1 MRIRG
6 KLIALFLASS
16 LINSHLAYP
25 REFNLKEA
33 VDYSLE
39 HNPNLIIARNKIK
52 KSEVMLKDARKIL
65 NLNVSV
71 QAGFNPLTQ
80 SKGIGF
86 GVSQDL
92 NRILGAN
99 KKEKELAFLELDS
112 ARQEFAIMEKQAIK
126 EAVEAFNNLD
136 NIKGSVNL
144 KKEAFLD
151 AAKILKFAQE
161 KFDLGVISLD
171 ELLSKKKTFRE
182 SEFEFR
188 QSQKDLKEAYLRFY
202 QSIGYKEEIAKH

>member
-1 MRIRG
+1 LRIRG

-16 LINSHLAYP
+16 LINSHFAYS

-33 VDYSLE
+33 VDYSLQ
-39 HNPNLIIARNKIK
+39 HNSNLIIARNKIK
-52 KSEVMLKDARKIL
+52 KAEVMLKDAGKIL
-65 NLNVSV
+65 NLNISM
-71 QAGFNPLTQ
+71 QAGYNPLTQ

-92 NRILGAN
+92 NRILGSN
-99 KKEKELAFLELDS
+99 KKEKDLAYLELDS
-112 ARQEFAIMEKQAIK
+112 ARQEFAITEKQVIK
-126 EAVEAFNNLD
+126 EAVEAFNNLESA
-136 NIKGSVNL
+136 KGSVNL
-144 KKEAFLD
+144 KKEALLD
-151 AAKILKFAQE
+151 AAKSLKFARE

-188 QSQKDLKEAYLRFY
+188 QSQKELKESYLRFY
-202 QSIGYKEEIAKH
+202 QSIGYKEELAKH